1 MMNTK
6 LFTRILFIFSLSLY
20 IFSLTQ
26 ESYYV
31 DKIDYSSWS
40 NSLVLLLIGWIGLIM
55 GGGAAISWLANPF
68 IFLSWI
74 FFFKNIRFSIFF
86 STISFIFALSF
97 LCFDNVITSEAPT
110 FSKITKYKIGYW
122 IWLTSIFIFLI
133 GSIFIYNKGG
143 LNKK

>member
-6 LFTRILFIFSLSLY
+6 LFTRILFIFSLILY